1 MIATMRNPK
10 DAFVSYFHHQ
20 IRKLGTIDDAEKKAL
35 WPEYFNW
42 LIRHKRG
49 YFSHYFYNYPTF
61 GIRDRALKS
70 YIRQEHSFVV
80 PYKLDV
86 FIQLHSLYIC
96 G

>member
-49 YFSHYFYNYPTF
+49 YF
-61 GIRDRALKS
+61 
-70 YIRQEHSFVV
+70 
-80 PYKLDV
+80 
-86 FIQLHSLYIC
+86 
-96 G
+96 